1 MTVYALKLVS
11 GDEIIGTCTTTPA
24 NSDSFWVLSRVR
36 QLLISQV
43 GGNNLGVTLMPW
55 LASNQDSEIF
65 IPAIHVITAVI
76 PASHIEENYQSQ
88 VSGLD
93 LSASKIQLNG

>member
-1 MTVYALKLVS
+1 MKVYALKLVS

-24 NSDSFWVLSRVR
+24 SAADFWVLTRVR

-55 LASNQDSEIF
+55 LASNQDSEVY
-65 IPAIHVITAVI
+65 IPAVHVITTVV
-76 PASHIEENYQSQ
+76 PAEHIEQNYQSQ